1 MSTAFSRKWFRL
13 WVEGSIIEYVKGLKE
28 RASLGW
34 AVGIVKRAIE
44 SKALTK
50 PEVFNIM
57 DKIETQPAVLPTVS
71 REHKSAKLDKLRTA
85 IQSL

>member
-1 MSTAFSRKWFRL
+1 MSDAFTRKWFRL

-28 RASLGW
+28 RTSLEW

-50 PEVFNIM
+50 TEVFNIM
-57 DKIETQPAVLPTVS
+57 DKIETEPWILSTIS
-71 REHKSAKLDKLRTA
+71 KEHKSTKLDKLRMA
-85 IQSL
+85 IQPL